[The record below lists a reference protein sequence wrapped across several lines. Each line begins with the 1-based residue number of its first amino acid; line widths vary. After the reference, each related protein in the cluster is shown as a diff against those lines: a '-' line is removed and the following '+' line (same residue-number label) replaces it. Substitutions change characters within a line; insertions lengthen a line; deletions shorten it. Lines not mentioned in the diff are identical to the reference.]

1 MNIHDF
7 TGFKLELELVPNS
20 AESPMI
26 LMIDGAASFSIE
38 LPSTGEFHIF
48 PADDVSDYH
57 VVMFKMNG
65 AKNNQPEVSL
75 HVLASELEKFKKTS
89 VLPVIS

>member
-1 MNIHDF
+1 MNIHNF
-7 TGFKLELELVPNS
+7 TGFKFELIPNC

-26 LMIDGAASFSIE
+26 LKIDGTACLSIE

-65 AKNNQPEVSL
+65 SKNNPPEVSF
-75 HVLASELEKFKKTS
+75 HVLASELETFKKTS

>member
-1 MNIHDF
+1 M
-7 TGFKLELELVPNS
+7 T
-20 AESPMI
+20 

-57 VVMFKMNG
+57 LVMFKMDG
-65 AKNNQPEVSL
+65 AKNNPPEVIF
-75 HVLASELEKFKKTS
+75 HVLASELESFKNIS
-89 VLPVIS
+89 VLPVIN

>member
-7 TGFKLELELVPNS
+7 TGFKVELVPNCS
-20 AESPMI
+20 ESPMN
-26 LMIDGAASFSIE
+26 LMIEGAAAFCIE

-57 VVMFKMNG
+57 LVMFKMNG
-65 AKNNQPEVSL
+65 AKNNPPEVSFHL
-75 HVLASELEKFKKTS
+75 LASELETFKKTS